1 MGLDHFSYEELNAVE
16 AGELKKSFNTFKVGL
31 EDKVFGVP
39 PVTQL
44 NDLCA
49 SAGIV
54 LQQSETKQKQTKV
67 FAVGYEVVVAL
78 HKLIL
83 QLENTSL
90 SENQTDLLRKIKN
103 LDFESREID
112 LPSKGKTF
120 ERHFRST
127 PKTRINLVPLWDECM
142 EQFDLLEE
150 LVRLFKQ
157 NILEFVGKTTVYLKN
172 ENVSGID
179 FACQKIGQSLRMM
192 HSHTLLEIIEQM
204 SKVCKTDNDIKYLN
218 FLYQEFLQ
226 EYPKVEEELMQQMQL
241 RGMK

>member
-16 AGELKKSFNTFKVGL
+16 AGELKKSFNTFKIGL
-31 EDKVFGVP
+31 EDKVFGTP
-39 PVTQL
+39 PVSQL

-49 SAGIV
+49 SAGITMPET
-54 LQQSETKQKQTKV
+54 ETKRKQTKA

-83 QLENTSL
+83 QLENTQL
-90 SENQTDLLRKIKN
+90 TAKQAELVRNIKN
-103 LDFESREID
+103 LDFESKEID

-120 ERHFRST
+120 ERHFHSS
-127 PKTRINLVPLWDECM
+127 PKTRINLVPLWEECM

-157 NILEFVGKTTVYLKN
+157 NILEFVGKTTVHLKN
-172 ENVSGID
+172 EYVSGID

-192 HSHTLLEIIEQM
+192 HSLTLLEITEQM

>member
-16 AGELKKSFNTFKVGL
+16 AGELKKSFNTFKIGL

-39 PVTQL
+39 PVAQL

-49 SAGIV
+49 SAGIA
-54 LQQSETKQKQTKV
+54 LQESETKQKQTKA

-83 QLENTSL
+83 QLENTPL
-90 SENQTDLLRKIKN
+90 SENQVDLVLKIKN

-120 ERHFRST
+120 ERHFKST
-127 PKTRINLVPLWDECM
+127 PKTRIDLVPLWEECM

-192 HSHTLLEIIEQM
+192 HSHTLLEMTEQM

-241 RGMK
+241 RGMN